1 MSSKCSL
8 ASSIIY
14 FRTLHSTN
22 PTGRDI
28 IEWRNAIG
36 SYWITKNT
44 QCALIRAR
52 LSDPVWWCWSLVGSS
67 WENNIINS
75 LMKGFSKA
83 ISLGITGIHTAKDR
97 PRVHMQP
104 IRLASLAGWLALEQ
118 VMVGRMIE
126 SEDLSQSLFYC
137 ISVAE

>member
-1 MSSKCSL
+1 
-8 ASSIIY
+8 
-14 FRTLHSTN
+14 
-22 PTGRDI
+22 
-28 IEWRNAIG
+28 
-36 SYWITKNT
+36 
-44 QCALIRAR
+44 
-52 LSDPVWWCWSLVGSS
+52 
-67 WENNIINS
+67 
-75 LMKGFSKA
+75 MKGFSKA